1 MKSLVKKNTYSCVC
15 ILKVKSFLTIELA
28 IPLLSRATSLGG
40 AMGLVGKVEDC
51 REKPDSTLELRV
63 IPETKHCECLG
74 KKRLSVP
81 A

>member
-1 MKSLVKKNTYSCVC
+1 M
-15 ILKVKSFLTIELA
+15 KSFLTIELA

-40 AMGLVGKVEDC
+40 AVGLVGKVEDC